1 MNINNPIEAHKFGQA
16 HNALMD
22 SFPNMRGDQG
32 FMAACARCLA
42 PFPIE
47 VVLTTYHEAATSS
60 RFAEW
65 QLNAPKLVKLA
76 EEIASLDS
84 HMSAEG
90 YARAWFAFIRA
101 KAADMR
107 AQGHTSLKSRYDDQA
122 VQAVADCGGL
132 VGILKGDGDAPEVR
146 FVKAYC
152 KLELQ
157 YQDGPCRPLKKGED
171 PEAPSSPRRGRV
183 LKPRQLAASVAVS
196 EAHIELGYQGS
207 SRDVA
212 GLMSGRM
219 RP

>member
-1 MNINNPIEAHKFGQA
+1 MNMSNPIEAHKFSQA

-22 SFPNMRGDQG
+22 SFPSMRGDQG

-76 EEIASLDS
+76 EEIAALDS
-84 HMSAEG
+84 HISAEG
-90 YARAWFAFIRA
+90 HARAWFAFIRA
-101 KAADMR
+101 KVADMR
-107 AQGHTSLKSRYDDQA
+107 AQGHTSLKSRYDAQA
-122 VQAVADCGGL
+122 VQAVTDCGGL

-152 KLELQ
+152 KLEQQ
-157 YQDGPCRPLKKGED
+157 YQDGPSRPLKEGED
-171 PEAPSSPRRGRV
+171 PEAPNSPRRGRL

-196 EAHIELGYQGS
+196 GQQNQLEYEGS
-207 SRDVA
+207 QRDVGGLIR
-212 GLMSGRM
+212 GLM